1 MNDKQQTHLPRE
13 LLARYVGGDTTIRA
27 ELEWSLEA
35 HLESCSSCRALL
47 ATTVAEQAP
56 VVAELVDA
64 GWQTLLP
71 MLASSRPARV
81 RRVRAWLVTWTAP
94 ATVPWLVGA
103 LLIALF
109 AATLGWLMPTP
120 RDTGLLL
127 LLSPV
132 IPVFGVAAAWSKG
145 LDPMYELVAA
155 TARAGLLLIL
165 RRTVAVL
172 VIVLPVLAA
181 ASVLVGVSPLVWL
194 LPCLACVLATL
205 ALGSLIG
212 VDRAA
217 LAVGGTWLLAFTPT
231 MVFTAEVP
239 GELGSWTVPVWA
251 GLAVLA
257 AGLLLLRGRTFTRL
271 SNIRTTVR
279 DGQ

>member
-1 MNDKQQTHLPRE
+1 MNDQQQAHLPQE
-13 LLARYVGGDTTIRA
+13 LTARYVNGDTTISA
-27 ELEWSLEA
+27 EVEWSLEA
-35 HLESCSSCRALL
+35 HLENCASCRAML
-47 ATTVAEQAP
+47 AATVTERAP
-56 VVAELVDA
+56 HVAELVEA
-64 GWQTLLP
+64 GWQTLVP
-71 MLASSRPARV
+71 ELAATRPART

-94 ATVPWLVGA
+94 ATVPWLIGA
-103 LLIALF
+103 LLIAVF
-109 AATLGWLMPTP
+109 AGVLGWLVPGP
-120 RDTGLLL
+120 KGAGLMV

-155 TARAGLLLIL
+155 TARAGLLLLL

-181 ASVLVGVSPLVWL
+181 ASALVGVSPLLWL

-212 VDRAA
+212 VEQAA
-217 LAVGGTWLLAFTPT
+217 LAVGGVWLLAFTPP
-231 MVFTAEVP
+231 MLIKAWMP
-239 GELGSWTVPVWA
+239 GGFGAWTVPVWV

-257 AGLLLLRGRTFTRL
+257 TGLLALRGRTFTRL